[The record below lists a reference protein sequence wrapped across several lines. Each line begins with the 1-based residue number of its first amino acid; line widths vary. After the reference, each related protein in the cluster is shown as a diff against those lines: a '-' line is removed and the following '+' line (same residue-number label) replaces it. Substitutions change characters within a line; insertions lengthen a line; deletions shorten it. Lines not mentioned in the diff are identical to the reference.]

1 MSPPFVFAGIIMS
14 NLITVEDIAAAERG
28 IDGLVLRTPSVASPG
43 LAAHLGSRIVLKLEL
58 LQKTGC
64 FKPRGIINKLLS
76 LTAEEKSR
84 GLITVSG
91 GNHGIAI
98 AAIGKEMGIAITVVM
113 SEKAPKRSQAR
124 IRASGATLLLT
135 PDAGA
140 AFALAEE
147 ECAAKGMTYIHSYDD
162 PKIIAGHGTVGRELI
177 ADHPDLSDVLIS
189 IGGGGLISG
198 CAVALKAANPRI
210 RIWGVE
216 TEGADAM
223 TRALAKGAP
232 EQIAVTSIATT
243 LGAPSVT
250 ERTLSHVQALVETVF
265 TISDADAVGG
275 VITLAEE
282 AKVFAEPAAGCLIP
296 AARQVIARVGPE
308 AKLGLIICGGNIA
321 FSDVA
326 GWVKKFGLSAA

>member
-1 MSPPFVFAGIIMS
+1 MH
-14 NLITVEDIAAAERG
+14 NLVTNDDIVAAERAIAG
-28 IDGLVLRTPSVASPG
+28 RVERTPSIKSPALGAKLGVPVA
-43 LAAHLGSRIVLKLEL
+43 LKLEL

-76 LTAEEKSR
+76 LGDAEKGR

-98 AAIGKEMGIAITVVM
+98 AAIGQEMGIAVTVVM
-113 SEKAPKRSQAR
+113 SEKAPQRSQAR
-124 IRASGATLLLT
+124 IKASGATLLLT

-140 AFALAEE
+140 AFELAEKE
-147 ECAAKGMTYIHSYDD
+147 GAAKGMTYIHSYDD
-162 PKIIAGHGTVGRELI
+162 PKIIAGHGTVGREFI
-177 ADHPDLSDVLIS
+177 ADHPDLTDVLMS

-198 CAVALKAANPRI
+198 CAVALKAANPAI

-223 TRALAKGAP
+223 TQALAKGAP
-232 EQIAVTSIATT
+232 EKIAVTSIATT

-250 ERTLSHVQALVETVF
+250 DRTLSHVQALVETVL
-265 TISDADAVGG
+265 TVTDAEAVGG

-282 AKVFAEPAAGCLIP
+282 AKLWAEPAAGCLIP
-296 AARQVIARVGPE
+296 AASQVLARVGKE
-308 AKLGLIICGGNIA
+308 AKLGLVICGGNVA
-321 FSDVA
+321 FSDVE
-326 GWVKKFGLSAA
+326 GWVKRFGVSAA

>member
-1 MSPPFVFAGIIMS
+1 MQ
-14 NLITVEDIAAAERG
+14 NLVTIDDIAAAERLLEG
-28 IDGLVLRTPSVASPG
+28 WVQRTPSLWSQALGATLGCRVA
-43 LAAHLGSRIVLKLEL
+43 LKLEL
-58 LQKTGC
+58 MQKTGC

-76 LTAEEKSR
+76 LSDAEKKR

-98 AAIGKEMGIAITVVM
+98 AAIGREMAIAVTVVM
-113 SEKAPKRSQAR
+113 SEKAPLRSQAR
-124 IRASGATLLLT
+124 IKASGATLLLT

-140 AFALAEE
+140 AFELAEK
-147 ECAAKGMTYIHSYDD
+147 ECAEKGMTYIHSYDD
-162 PKIIAGHGTVGRELI
+162 PKIIAGHGTVGREFI
-177 ADHPDLSDVLIS
+177 ADQPDLTDVLIS

-198 CAVALKAANPRI
+198 CAVALKAANPQI

-223 TRALAKGAP
+223 TKALAKGAP
-232 EQIAVTSIATT
+232 EKIAVTSIATT

-250 ERTLSHVQALVETVF
+250 DRTLTHVQALVETVV
-265 TISDADAVGG
+265 TVSDAEAVGG

-282 AKVFAEPAAGCLIP
+282 AKLWAEPAAGCLIP
-296 AARQVIARVGPE
+296 AARQVIERVGPE
-308 AKLGLIICGGNIA
+308 AKLGLVICGGNVA

-326 GWVKKFGLSAA
+326 GWAQKFGVAAG